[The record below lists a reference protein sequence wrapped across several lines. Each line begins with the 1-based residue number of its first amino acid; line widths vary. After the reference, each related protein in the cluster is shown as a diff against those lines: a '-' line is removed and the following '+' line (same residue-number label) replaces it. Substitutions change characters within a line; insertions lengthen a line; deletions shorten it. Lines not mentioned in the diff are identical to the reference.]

1 MSSENSVMEFVRR
14 YLAER
19 RALGYEL
26 TAPGTEL
33 MRFARYADA
42 RHHRGPLTEELIV
55 GWAREHVK
63 RTTEVTAAR
72 RLEVVRPFAAYYRQ
86 FEPTTEILPVGALGR
101 GHRRLVPHIYTDE
114 EVVHLLQ
121 ATSRLT
127 PHNGLRPLTYCTL
140 FGLIAAA
147 GLRLSEAL
155 NLSNGDVDLT
165 SRSITVR
172 QTKFRKSRC
181 LPLHSSVVQAL
192 ERYRQSRDQ
201 CLDTRPEAPFFAS
214 SSGAAL
220 AKGTVDNVFRR
231 LRSHLSWSARG
242 DYPLPRLHD
251 LRHYSESRNM
261 PSSVSKA
268 VSLEGIA
275 GFSRRLNS
283 AYSMGSQIAE
293 EGHQLVIGSEASDST
308 LERLHLVEGSPFDVE
323 ICIEIDLCCRD

>member
-19 RALGYEL
+19 KALGYEL

-192 ERYRQSRDQ
+192 ERYRQSRDL

-251 LRHYSESRNM
+251 LRHTF
-261 PSSVSKA
+261 A
-268 VSLEGIA
+268 V
-275 GFSRRLNS
+275 RRLQRWREQGQ
-283 AYSMGSQIAE
+283 AIDQAMFWLCTYL
-293 EGHQLVIGSEASDST
+293 GHAKISNTYWYITGIPELMDAIGARFEHFTTTGGAS
-308 LERLHLVEGSPFDVE
+308 
-323 ICIEIDLCCRD
+323 

>member
-26 TAPGTEL
+26 AAQGTEL

-55 GWAREHVK
+55 GWAREQVK
-63 RTTEVTAAR
+63 RTTEVTAPR

-127 PHNGLRPLTYCTL
+127 PHNGLRPLTYRTL

-165 SRSITVR
+165 SGSITVR

-192 ERYRQSRDQ
+192 SRFRQSRDQ
-201 CLDTRPEAPFFAS
+201 YLDRHPESPFFAS

-220 AKGTVDNVFRR
+220 PKGAVDNVFRR
-231 LRSHLSWSARG
+231 LRPHLDWHARG

-251 LRHYSESRNM
+251 LRHTF
-261 PSSVSKA
+261 A
-268 VSLEGIA
+268 V
-275 GFSRRLNS
+275 RRL
-283 AYSMGSQIAE
+283 QHWRE
-293 EGHQLVIGSEASDST
+293 EGQSIDQAMFWLCTYLGHAKISDTYWYVTGIPELMDTIGVRFERFAALGEAS
-308 LERLHLVEGSPFDVE
+308 
-323 ICIEIDLCCRD
+323 